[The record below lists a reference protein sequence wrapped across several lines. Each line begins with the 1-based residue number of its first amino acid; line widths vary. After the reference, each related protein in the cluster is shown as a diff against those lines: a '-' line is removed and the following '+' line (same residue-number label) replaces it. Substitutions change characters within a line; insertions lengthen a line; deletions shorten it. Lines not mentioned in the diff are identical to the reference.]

1 MINQLPTISLVLES
15 YKHGRGN
22 SRSKTLSQLIHVVY
36 HNLLAPHDYKHPT
49 IMSTS
54 LAASFENDTIILSL
68 LLTLTLT
75 QGKPWQIGTQR
86 LQC

>member
-1 MINQLPTISLVLES
+1 
-15 YKHGRGN
+15 
-22 SRSKTLSQLIHVVY
+22 
-36 HNLLAPHDYKHPT
+36 
-49 IMSTS
+49 MSTS

-75 QGKPWQIGTQR
+75 RGKPWQIGTQR